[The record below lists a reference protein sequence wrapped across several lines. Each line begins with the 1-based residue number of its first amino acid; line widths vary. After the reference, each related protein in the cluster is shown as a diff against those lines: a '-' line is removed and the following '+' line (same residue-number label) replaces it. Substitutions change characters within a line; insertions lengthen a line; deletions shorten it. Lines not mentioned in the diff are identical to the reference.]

1 MNLVNGALLVG
12 LGLFLAGYVL
22 VARQGFWRGW
32 LWGLVTLV
40 PGPSLAFVLL
50 YWRVA
55 RLGFVLGVLGL
66 VMTAGALYGGAD
78 RTLERLM
85 GRVGVETEIAIPV
98 PRPQDLDVP
107 NEAQVRRLEEQT
119 GEPLEMLD
127 FDPYALERVQPRP
140 PEGSLQPQPP
150 RERAFRP
157 AGIAALPRLEGERL
171 RVTLEGG
178 EVLEGVL
185 DRADVDSLHLRR
197 AYRGGSAT
205 FEYAYGDIRS
215 IEVWAVRGAA
225 PRSAGP
231 APEGEG

>member
-1 MNLVNGALLVG
+1 MNLVNGALVVG

-50 YWRVA
+50 YWRLA

-66 VMTAGALYGGAD
+66 VVTAGALYGGAD

-85 GRVGVETEIAIPV
+85 GRAGLETDIAVPL

-107 NEAQVRRLEEQT
+107 NEGEVRRLEEQT

-140 PEGSLQPQPP
+140 PEGSLQPQPS

-157 AGIAALPRLEGERL
+157 VRIGELKRLEGERL

-178 EVLEGVL
+178 EVLEGIL

-205 FEYAYGDIRS
+205 FEYAYEDIRRM
-215 IEVWAVRGAA
+215 EVWERTATA
-225 PRSAGP
+225 PRTTEP
-231 APEGEG
+231 APQGGE